1 MSVNALTYC
10 TNCWYPGS
18 FSMHRN
24 LIVSLRLLL
33 YVSLTGLRLSHFT
46 VTGSTRTQLRFSTR
60 FRIKFVRR
68 TCRTAAMFLLRVW
81 GFCARDSHRFFCG
94 YGMGRPM
101 ETEIQS
107 PRQPWHFPTLIC
119 YAHLDMK
126 YPHFISWC
134 CTGLMVCIYTLC
146 LKKNK
151 TLNSCP

>member
-10 TNCWYPGS
+10 TNCWYPDS

-33 YVSLTGLRLSHFT
+33 YASLTGLRLSHFT

-68 TCRTAAMFLLRVW
+68 TCRTAARFLLRVW

-94 YGMGRPM
+94 YYITVMVIMHAYICCDVTPLATPPESCALDRRPVIHH
-101 ETEIQS
+101 TVFI
-107 PRQPWHFPTLIC
+107 PHTL
-119 YAHLDMK
+119 
-126 YPHFISWC
+126 
-134 CTGLMVCIYTLC
+134 T
-146 LKKNK
+146 
-151 TLNSCP
+151 